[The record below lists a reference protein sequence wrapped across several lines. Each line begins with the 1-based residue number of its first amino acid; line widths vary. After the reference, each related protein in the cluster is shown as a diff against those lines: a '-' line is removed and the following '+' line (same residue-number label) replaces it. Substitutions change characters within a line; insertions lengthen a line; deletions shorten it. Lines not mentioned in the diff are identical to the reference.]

1 MKVVVTSLFGDG
13 FEESLKE
20 EFPDLDLVF
29 VSSEEDQAREIKD
42 ANAFMG
48 APSRDVFIQ
57 ADHLQWLHCPGT
69 GIDTLTP
76 ITELVDSD
84 VVLTNARGP
93 HTCLLYTSPSPR
105 D

>member
-13 FEESLKE
+13 FEQSLKK

-42 ANAFMG
+42 ANVFMG

-57 ADHLQWLHCPGT
+57 ADHLQWLQG
-69 GIDTLTP
+69 
-76 ITELVDSD
+76 
-84 VVLTNARGP
+84 
-93 HTCLLYTSPSPR
+93 
-105 D
+105 